1 METLRSNTAFPVPAY
16 IPQLDGLRGISI
28 LAVFVAHSEFIK
40 ALPHAHLLEYGRVG
54 VDLFFVLSGFLITG
68 ILIDSRDTPHYFRNF
83 YIRRALRIW
92 PLYYVVLTFIL
103 LLTSLLPNSGNQPAG
118 HIWPYFYL
126 YIQNLFPHLTT
137 PYGLEP
143 TWSLAI
149 EEQFY
154 MTWPLLVLLLKRRSL
169 AILLVCFIFL
179 SVTLRIIG
187 YEHDASLK
195 FIHAFTF
202 CRLDA
207 ISMGSLAAIWFRS
220 GASTTTLWRR
230 QSHLCI
236 LIGLIGVVLARVL
249 FHQESTVVSYAFI
262 AIGFAG
268 ILGSALA
275 SSTDAS
281 LTGRLLSVSSL
292 RYIGRISYGLYL
304 THMPLFLIVTDIM
317 HSRRI
322 GIGSPILSNMFGA
335 VVQFIIVFAV
345 ASLSWQLLETPI
357 LRLKSYFPSGSSF
370 HWPTQQKPPTQDSD
384 VPRS

>member
-1 METLRSNTAFPVPAY
+1 
-16 IPQLDGLRGISI
+16 
-28 LAVFVAHSEFIK
+28 
-40 ALPHAHLLEYGRVG
+40 
-54 VDLFFVLSGFLITG
+54 
-68 ILIDSRDTPHYFRNF
+68 
-83 YIRRALRIW
+83 
-92 PLYYVVLTFIL
+92 LTI
-103 LLTSLLPNSGNQPAG
+103 
-118 HIWPYFYL
+118 
-126 YIQNLFPHLTT
+126 

-154 MTWPLLVLLLKRRSL
+154 MTWPLLVLLLKRRPL
-169 AILLVCFIFL
+169 AILLVCFILL
-179 SVTLRIIG
+179 SVTLRIIGYEG

-195 FIHAFTF
+195 FIHTFTF

-220 GASTTTLWRR
+220 EARTTTLWRR

-268 ILGSALA
+268 VLGLALA

-281 LTGRLLSVSSL
+281 LSGRLLSISSL
-292 RYIGRISYGLYL
+292 RYTGRISYGLYL
-304 THMPLFLIVTDIM
+304 MHMPSFLMVTDIM

-322 GIGSPILSNMFGA
+322 GIDSPILSNMFGA
-335 VVQFIIVFAV
+335 LVQFTIVFAV
-345 ASLSWQLLETPI
+345 ASLSWRLLETPI

-370 HWPTQQKPPTQDSD
+370 HWPTQQKPPMQDSA
-384 VPRS
+384 VTR